1 MNIQRF
7 LGATA
12 LVGVLSALPA
22 VAYAEADKS
31 APAAA
36 PQTTT
41 PQTTSPADPEATP
54 QTDTSGEKEITITG
68 SRIRSPN
75 ATSIIP
81 ITSISGDTLFTQGRN
96 NVGDTLNDLPQLRST
111 FAQQNPG
118 LGVGIAGLNLLDLR
132 GLGTVRT
139 LVLVNGRRHVGSDI
153 LNNATSVDINTI
165 PTDLVERID
174 IVTGGNSAVY
184 GSDAI
189 AGVVNFVLKQNFDG
203 VQIRGNA
210 GVAGAGFGGNQYVS
224 VVAGKNFS
232 DGRGNVTVSG
242 EYAHQERVFASD
254 VPWYRT
260 QDGLFVTDVDPS
272 GLTNGS
278 DGFPD
283 RSYLRDVRSSTIN
296 RYGLIPINQP
306 ASNPT
311 CGVGLGQTNGAP
323 GSTGS
328 GGGTNG
334 VPYSCGYIFTQD
346 GRLVQETGTR
356 FGSGPNSGLIGGN
369 GQSGREEK
377 LLSVYPY
384 QQRFNFNMLGHY
396 TFAPAIEAFVEAK
409 WTRIEALGS
418 NAGPSFT
425 QGTGTQFDSRE
436 KVRLDNPFLNPA
448 DRTTLANLIL
458 ASGCNTSFTSVC
470 TTLSPTDIAN
480 INNGSY
486 RMVIGRQFADSG
498 IRDEY
503 FKRDTYRIVG
513 GLRGTFNDDWSYEL
527 SANYGQM
534 NQTTTTYGYV
544 DKQRF
549 MLSFDAGRNPVT
561 GQIQCRSQFSPAA
574 AIAFPNTAFNQA
586 RLASDI
592 AACVPYNPFGGLDN
606 SAAAKYFVHNEV
618 DRARMTQFDL
628 LAYIS
633 GDSSQLFSLPGG
645 PVRFSIGGEYRS
657 ETARYDQDPFD
668 FAGRSNAIPGLSF
681 AGNTFKVKEAYGE
694 IQIPILKDVP
704 FFHDLSASGAA
715 RVSWYQGGIGTVWTY
730 NYGGEW
736 APTQDIRFRG
746 TYGRAVR
753 APNVTETGSP
763 LVPNFAPGFID
774 PCRASAIGTGSGTRA
789 KNCQDDLG
797 ALLTTGSFANQA
809 TYSLPVVSGS
819 NPNLKPETSDSWTI
833 GGVLTPR
840 WIKGFTVSVDYYN
853 IRVNGVITSVTAQ
866 TIANNCYDAATLNN
880 PFCALFTRYRGTGN
894 GPLGEVPGQ
903 ILGNSLIQAPLNF
916 AKYQRKGIDTQI
928 NYTTRLS
935 SNVRLSTNL
944 IYTHSLKA
952 SNYTNTTDPTREDRL
967 LSELGNPRD
976 EFQWDTDLT
985 VGAVTF
991 GYRLHFIGPMYLNT
1005 FEDFNSLQ
1013 GRAPENADYA
1023 SFEKYPSVAYHS
1035 VRVQWD
1041 LKNGNGFGKSYQMF
1055 FGVDNLLDKHPPLG
1069 STATGSGSAIYDF
1082 RGRNFYAGFRA
1093 GF

>member
-1 MNIQRF
+1 MNIQR
-7 LGATA
+7 LMGATA
-12 LVGVLSALPA
+12 LVGVLSAMPA
-22 VAYAEADKS
+22 IAYAKS
-31 APAAA
+31 DTPVPATPTSAAAAA
-36 PQTTT
+36 PQTA
-41 PQTTSPADPEATP
+41 PQADPQADPQATP
-54 QTDTSGEKEITITG
+54 ASDTQEITITG

-75 ATSIIP
+75 ATSLIP

-153 LNNATSVDINTI
+153 LNNAVSVDINTI
-165 PTDLVERID
+165 PTDLIERVD

-189 AGVVNFVLKQNFDG
+189 AGVVNFVLKNNFDG
-203 VQIRGNA
+203 LQVRGNA
-210 GVAGAGFGGNQYVS
+210 GVSEAGFGGNQYVS
-224 VVAGKNFS
+224 VVAGKNFG
-232 DGRGNVTVSG
+232 DGQGNITVSG
-242 EYAHQERVFASD
+242 EYAHQQRVFASD
-254 VPWYRT
+254 IPWYRT
-260 QDGLFVTDVDPS
+260 QDGLFVTDIDPA

-278 DGFPD
+278 DGYPD

-296 RYGLIPINQP
+296 RYGLIPINQSAANP
-306 ASNPT
+306 A
-311 CGVGLGQTNGAP
+311 CGVGLGSTNGAP
-323 GSTGS
+323 GNT
-328 GGGTNG
+328 G
-334 VPYSCGYIFTQD
+334 VPYSCDYIFTQA
-346 GRLVQETGTR
+346 GRLQQETGTR
-356 FGSGPNSGLIGGN
+356 FGSGPNPGFIGGN
-369 GQSGREEK
+369 GQSGREDK

-384 QQRFNFNMLGHY
+384 QKRFNFNMLGHY

-409 WTRIEALGS
+409 WTRVEALGS

-470 TTLSPTDIAN
+470 TALSSADITN

-503 FKRDTYRIVG
+503 FKRDTYRLVG
-513 GLRGTFNDDWSYEL
+513 GLRGTFNSDWSYEI

-549 MLSFDAGRNPVT
+549 LLSFDAGRNPVT
-561 GQIQCRSQFSPAA
+561 GQIQCRSQFDPAA
-574 AIAFPNTAFNQA
+574 AIAFANTAFNQA

-618 DRARMTQFDL
+618 DHARMTQFDL

-668 FAGRSNAIPGLSF
+668 FAGRSNAIAGLSF
-681 AGNTFKVKEAYGE
+681 AGDTFKVKEAYGE

-746 TYGRAVR
+746 SYGRAVR

-774 PCRASAIGTGSGTRA
+774 PCRASAIGTGSSTRA

-797 ALLTTGSFANQA
+797 ALLTSGSFANQA
-809 TYSLPVVSGS
+809 TYSLPVLSGS
-819 NPNLKPETSDSWTI
+819 NPDLKPETSDSWTI

-840 WIKGFTVSVDYYN
+840 WIKGLTVSVDYYN
-853 IRVNGVITSVTAQ
+853 IRVNGVITSITAQ

-916 AKYQRKGIDTQI
+916 AKLQRKGIDTQVS
-928 NYTTRLS
+928 YTTRVG
-935 SNVRLSTNL
+935 SNVRVSTNL
-944 IYTHSLKA
+944 IYTHGLKN
-952 SNYTNTTDPTREDRL
+952 SNYTNTTDPNREDRL

-985 VGAVTF
+985 VGQLTF
-991 GYRLHFIGPMYLNT
+991 GYRMHFIGPMYLNT

-1013 GRAPENADYA
+1013 GRPAENADYA
-1023 SFEKYPSVAYHS
+1023 SFQKYPSVTYHS
-1035 VRVQWD
+1035 VRIQWD
-1041 LKNGNGFGKSYQMF
+1041 LKNVGRVAKSFQMF
-1055 FGVDNLLDKHPPLG
+1055 VGVDNLLDKHPPLG
-1069 STATGSGSAIYDF
+1069 STATGAGSSIYDI